1 MYTSSNINLALADQM
16 GGGTPFEFYKIENIV
31 IKHSKNSNNKK
42 TEGEE

>member
-1 MYTSSNINLALADQM
+1 MGWEERGGGG